1 MKTAQNA
8 HVRTAR
14 NYRRGGK
21 RHVEVTLA
29 GRQHPELESEEVV
42 HDRRACN
49 DNVPL
54 DARLVPIEA
63 PDPYSLPGE
72 SEEITVMCCLRND
85 PLRWLHFR
93 GRIDDVQFHAGRRW
107 QRDWEESAIGK
118 LQTNFPRRQ
127 RINGGKAPEV
137 LDGAALAASR
147 RLRHA
152 NDMLGRNHVRLI
164 EDVFAGRV
172 VAIGAAERTLRGI
185 LDLLAIHYDLA
196 GGNRAA

>member
-1 MKTAQNA
+1 MPNAGAQNS
-8 HVRTAR
+8 HTRVRR
-14 NYRRGGK
+14 IGRRPRVQITLAGK
-21 RHVEVTLA
+21 RHPEVE
-29 GRQHPELESEEVV
+29 PEQVV
-42 HDRRACN
+42 DRRPSN

-107 QRDWEESAIGK
+107 QRDWEESAIGQ
-118 LQTNFPRRQ
+118 LQTNFPRWQ
-127 RINGGKAPEV
+127 RIDGGKAPEV
-137 LDGAALAASR
+137 LSGAALAASR
-147 RLRHA
+147 RLRRAKH
-152 NDMLGRNHVRLI
+152 MLGHDQVRLL

-172 VAIGAAERTLRGI
+172 VLTGAAECKLRRI

>member
-1 MKTAQNA
+1 LKTAQNA

-54 DARLVPIEA
+54 DTRLVPIEV
-63 PDPYSLPGE
+63 PDPDSLPGE
-72 SEEITVMCCLRND
+72 SDEITVMCSLRND
-85 PLRWLHFR
+85 PLRWLQFH
-93 GRIDDVQFHAGRRW
+93 GRIDDAQFHAGRRW
-107 QRDWEESAIGK
+107 QRDWEQSAIGK

-127 RINGGKAPEV
+127 RIDGGKAPEV

-152 NDMLGRNHVRLI
+152 KDMLGRDHIRLI

-172 VAIGAAERTLRGI
+172 VLTGAAECKLRRI